1 MKTQVLET
9 SPQVYARAAG
19 LLYLLVIAAGII
31 SQVFISGK
39 IIVDGDAAATA
50 ANMVNHKLL
59 YQLGFT
65 IYLIEMASQIAMI
78 ILMYVLLRPV
88 SRSVSLLALSF
99 GLVGCVIKTLSRLFY
114 IVPLLVLGGSGY
126 LGVFSGE
133 QLQALALLLLN
144 VNDRGAGMALAFFG
158 FSTLLNGILIF
169 RSTFLPR
176 GLGILSMMGG
186 LGWLSYLY
194 PPLGYQL
201 FPYILTIGIIGS
213 LSQILWLLI
222 KGVNVE
228 KWKRLAVGSV

>member
-1 MKTQVLET
+1 MKAQVFET
-9 SPQVYARAAG
+9 SPQVYARVAG
-19 LLYLLVIAAGII
+19 LLYLLVITAGII
-31 SQVFISGK
+31 SQGFISGK
-39 IIVDGDAAATA
+39 IIIEGDAAATA
-50 ANMVNHKLL
+50 ANIVNHKLL

-65 IYLIEMASQIAMI
+65 IYLIEMASQIAMLV
-78 ILMYVLLRPV
+78 LMYVLLRPV

-133 QLQALALLLLN
+133 QLQALALILLN

-201 FPYILTIGIIGS
+201 FPYIMTIAIIGS
-213 LSQILWLLI
+213 LTQILW
-222 KGVNVE
+222 
-228 KWKRLAVGSV
+228 